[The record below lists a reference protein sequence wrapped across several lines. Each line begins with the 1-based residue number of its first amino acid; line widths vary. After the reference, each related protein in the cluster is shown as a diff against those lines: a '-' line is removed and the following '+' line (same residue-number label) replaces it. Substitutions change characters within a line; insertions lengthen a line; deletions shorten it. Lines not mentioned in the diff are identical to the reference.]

1 MPYDNVSE
9 VINELFESLLSRYQ
23 VGLKTS
29 MRGSDLIFHS
39 VQLLYYKCHKIKS
52 PDWIKKKKAT
62 ITPKNTDDKCFQ
74 YVEIVALN
82 HEEIKRDPQ
91 RISKFKLFIN
101 KCNWTGIKYP
111 SKIDD
116 WKTFDKNNPTIAHSI
131 LYIKEKEIC
140 PAYISKHNS
149 TREKQ
154 IILLMIPNEEEEGW
168 HYLTV
173 KKLLALLHRI
183 TSKNKGDF
191 FCSNCLHSFR
201 TKNKLKSDIKSLI
214 IITIIIIK
222 KPRQMGV

>member
-1 MPYDNVSE
+1 MKSLMNFSSHFFQDT
-9 VINELFESLLSRYQ
+9 EL
-23 VGLKTS
+23 V
-29 MRGSDLIFHS
+29 IFHS

-74 YVEIVALN
+74 YVETVALN

-91 RISKFKLFIN
+91 RISKFKPFIN

-111 SKIDD
+111 SKIND
-116 WKTFDKNNPTIAHSI
+116 WKTFDKNNPTITHSI

-140 PAYISKHNS
+140 PTYISKHNS

-154 IILLMIPNEEEEGW
+154 IILLMVPNEEEEGW

-173 KKLLALLHRI
+173 KKLSALLHRI

-191 FCSNCLHSFR
+191 YCLNCLHFFR
-201 TKNKLKSDIKSLI
+201 TKNKLKSDIESLI
-214 IITIIIIK
+214 K
-222 KPRQMGV
+222 KQKQKQKKNNKKQMGV